1 MYLDYA
7 EDQAKRHIPMHM
19 ADWEEK
25 LDSFLRF
32 TGREVLNNYGTI
44 SAEIAKQLAEN
55 EYEKFDAHRKMLA
68 KTDVKQLENH
78 VKIIEREK
86 KS

>member
-1 MYLDYA
+1 M
-7 EDQAKRHIPMHM
+7 KG
-19 ADWEEK
+19 WEEK
-25 LDSFLRF
+25 LNSFLQF
-32 TGREVLNNYGTI
+32 TGREVLDNYGTV

-68 KTDVKQLENH
+68 STDVKQLENH
-78 VKIIEREK
+78 VKSIEQEK